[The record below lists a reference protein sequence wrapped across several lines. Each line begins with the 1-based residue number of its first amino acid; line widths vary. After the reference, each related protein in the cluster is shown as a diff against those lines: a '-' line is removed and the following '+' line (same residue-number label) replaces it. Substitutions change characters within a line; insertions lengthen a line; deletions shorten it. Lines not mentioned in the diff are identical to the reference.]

1 MRLSSC
7 RSTRRQTSAHQF
19 STQEWRHAKERYM
32 STNTIT
38 KDEKATPKPSDA
50 LHFFIYDV
58 LYVAVLGAIL
68 YDLLKGP
75 EGDLRRW
82 SIEWSLAVT
91 YVVDCLYTRARLRS
105 FEEKN
110 LKGEDFLNT

>member
-1 MRLSSC
+1 
-7 RSTRRQTSAHQF
+7 
-19 STQEWRHAKERYM
+19 M

-105 FEEKN
+105 FEEKK
-110 LKGEDFLNT
+110 LKGEDFLNTVIPLAFGYAFSRAVKQEFATTFGVMSLI